1 MNSTEF
7 VIITGLSGAGK
18 SQAVKVFEDMGY
30 FCVDNLPVPL
40 IPKFAELCQ
49 QSEGKVQSVAIV
61 IDIRG
66 DLFLND
72 LNHTLA
78 ELTEMEIDYQIL
90 FLEA

>member
-72 LNHTLA
+72 LKWK
-78 ELTEMEIDYQIL
+78 
-90 FLEA
+90 